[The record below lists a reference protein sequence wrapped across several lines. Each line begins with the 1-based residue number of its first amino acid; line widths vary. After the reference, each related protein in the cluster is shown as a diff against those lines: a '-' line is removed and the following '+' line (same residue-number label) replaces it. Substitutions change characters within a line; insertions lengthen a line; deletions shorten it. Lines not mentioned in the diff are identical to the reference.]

1 MFKFILFFLL
11 ETYVESK
18 IRSLELQFCKLQA
31 DTEQELVGQNETV
44 ETVTTI
50 LRGLPQRIYKDYNKY
65 VMRLSRPSRKL
76 ETLEELFAYLN
87 KYCWNC
93 FEYELLEFVV
103 NAMNCSIILT
113 NRMNDYGREVKI
125 FKDKTTISLFM
136 KYGRQFFIRKKIPR
150 SYNKSML
157 RTIHDINPDEHTLSY
172 LDHFQERIWKT
183 DLKLS
188 ECVLQIYN
196 LKDGCVE
203 VEWIVPE
210 EFDYDL
216 ITFFCTE
223 IGRELLEHHHITKIF
238 LNDALIDHSVCN
250 SVIATSIALILLYDI
265 RILYHVYMPA

>member
-1 MFKFILFFLL
+1 MWSLRLEILRYNFAN
-11 ETYVESK
+11 
-18 IRSLELQFCKLQA
+18 CKLTQSR
-31 DTEQELVGQNETV
+31 ELVGQNETV
-44 ETVTTI
+44 ATVTTK
-50 LRGLPQRIYKDYNKY
+50 LRGLPQRIYKDYSKF
-65 VMRLSRPSRKL
+65 VMRLSRPSPRKPK
-76 ETLEELFAYLN
+76 TLEELFAYLN

-113 NRMNDYGREVKI
+113 NRMNDYGREVKR

-188 ECVLQIYN
+188 ECILQIYN

-238 LNDALIDHSVCN
+238 LNDALIDNSVCN
-250 SVIATSIALILLYDI
+250 NVNHS
-265 RILYHVYMPA
+265 